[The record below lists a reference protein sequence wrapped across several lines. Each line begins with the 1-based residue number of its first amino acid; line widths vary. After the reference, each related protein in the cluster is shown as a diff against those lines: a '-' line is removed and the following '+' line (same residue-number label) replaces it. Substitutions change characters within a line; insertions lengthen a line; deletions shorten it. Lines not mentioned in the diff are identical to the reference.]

1 MDVCS
6 ASLTPLLQAGKSYR
20 SSRTQPAPEFVP
32 SPYAGRNEIFL
43 NAAAGRGQEA
53 DGGSTRGAGRSE
65 TYPLRI
71 SSVRTQDDSQQALAT
86 VRYIQP
92 LKSSRGTGCKIRN

>member
-65 TYPLRI
+65 TYTLWI
-71 SSVRTQDDSQQALAT
+71 SSIRDKDHPWQAFPS
-86 VRYIQP
+86 V
-92 LKSSRGTGCKIRN
+92 